1 MIRDNNWFSR
11 LFDGFNYIFLA
22 SFAVLCLLP
31 LIHIFAVSLSGRAPA
46 TGGFVS
52 FWPIDF
58 TLENYEKVMGS
69 PTFLRSF
76 AISVARVV
84 SGTTLN
90 MVLVILTAYP
100 LSKSPRVFKGRTIF
114 IWFFVFAMLFDG
126 GLIPSFLVV
135 RSLGLLNRLGAL
147 VLPNAVPIF
156 SVILMMNFFRAVPVE
171 LEESAL
177 IDGASHWK
185 VLWYIYIPLSLPAI
199 ATLTLFA
206 AVNHWNAWFDGLIYM
221 TDSAN
226 YPMQTFLRSVIVSLD
241 LTKVGINPQDL
252 QRLSDRAIRGAQ
264 IVVATVPILLVYP
277 FLQRYFIS
285 GIKLGAVKE

>member
-1 MIRDNNWFSR
+1 MIRDKGWFSR
-11 LFDGFNYIFLA
+11 VFDAFNYIFLA

-31 LIHIFAVSLSGRAPA
+31 LVHIFAVSLSGRAPA

-58 TLENYEKVMGS
+58 TLENYEEVMGS

-76 AISVARVV
+76 TISVARVV

-135 RSLGLLNRLGAL
+135 LSLGLLNSLGAL

-156 SVILMMNFFRAVPVE
+156 SVILMMNFFRNVPVE

-241 LTKVGINPQDL
+241 LTQVGINPQDL

-264 IVVATVPILLVYP
+264 IIVATVPILLVYP

>member
-1 MIRDNNWFSR
+1 MIRNQDWFSR
-11 LFDGFNYIFLA
+11 LFDAFNYIFLTA
-22 SFAVLCLLP
+22 VAVLCLLP

-58 TLENYEKVMGS
+58 TLENYEQVMGS

-76 AISVARVV
+76 FISVARVLT
-84 SGTTLN
+84 GTSLN
-90 MVLVILTAYP
+90 MILVILTAYP
-100 LSKSPRVFKGRTIF
+100 LSKTPHAFKGRTVF

-126 GLIPSFLVV
+126 GLIPSFLVI
-135 RSLGLLNRLGAL
+135 RSLGLLNTLGAL
-147 VLPNAVPIF
+147 ILPNAVPIF
-156 SVILMMNFFRAVPVE
+156 SVILMMNFFRDVPKE
-171 LEESAL
+171 MEESAV
-177 IDGASHWK
+177 IDGASHWR
-185 VLWYIYIPLSLPAI
+185 VLWHIYIPLSLPAI
-199 ATLTLFA
+199 ATLTLFS

-226 YPMQTFLRSVIVSLD
+226 YPMQTFLRTVIVTLD
-241 LTKVGINPQDL
+241 LTHVGINPQDL

-264 IVVATVPILLVYP
+264 IVVATVPILIVYP
-277 FLQRYFIS
+277 FLQRYFIA

>member
-1 MIRDNNWFSR
+1 MIRDNNWFSL
-11 LFDGFNYIFLA
+11 LFDAFNYVFLA
-22 SFAVLCLLP
+22 AFAILCLLP
-31 LIHIFAVSLSGRAPA
+31 LAHIFAVSLSGRAPA

-52 FWPIDF
+52 FWPLDF
-58 TLENYEKVMGS
+58 TIENYQEVMGS
-69 PTFLRSF
+69 RTFLRSF
-76 AISVARVV
+76 MISVARVL
-84 SGTTLN
+84 SGTSLN
-90 MVLVILTAYP
+90 MALVILTAYP
-100 LSKSPRVFKGRTIF
+100 LSKTPRVFKGRTIF

-135 RSLGLLNRLGAL
+135 RSLGLLNTLGSL
-147 VLPNAVPIF
+147 ILPNAVPIF
-156 SVILMMNFFRAVPVE
+156 SVILMMNFFRDVPKE

-206 AVNHWNAWFDGLIYM
+206 AVNHWNAWFDGLIFM
-221 TDSAN
+221 TDNAN
-226 YPMQTFLRSVIVSLD
+226 YPMQTFLRTVVVELD
-241 LTKVGINPQDL
+241 LTNVGIDPRDL

-264 IVVATVPILLVYP
+264 IIVATVPILVVYP

>member
-1 MIRDNNWFSR
+1 MIRDKSAFS
-11 LFDGFNYIFLA
+11 LFFDSFNYVFLTG
-22 SFAVLCLLP
+22 FAILCLLP
-31 LIHIFAVSLSGRAPA
+31 LAHILAVSLSGRAPA

-58 TLENYEKVMGS
+58 TLENYEEVMGS
-69 PTFLRSF
+69 PTFVRSF
-76 AISVARVV
+76 LISVARVL
-84 SGTTLN
+84 SGTSLN
-90 MVLVILTAYP
+90 IVLIILTAYP
-100 LSKSPRVFKGRTIF
+100 LSKTPRVFKGRTIF

-135 RSLGLLNRLGAL
+135 RSLGLLNTLGSL
-147 VLPNAVPIF
+147 ILPNAVPIF
-156 SVILMMNFFRAVPVE
+156 SVILMMNFFRDVPKE

-221 TDSAN
+221 TDNAN
-226 YPMQTFLRSVIVSLD
+226 YPMQTFLRTVVVEYD
-241 LTKVGINPQDL
+241 LTNVGIDPRDL

-264 IVVATVPILLVYP
+264 IIVATVPILVVYP

>member
-1 MIRDNNWFSR
+1 MIRDKTWFSR
-11 LFDGFNYIFLA
+11 LFDSFNYVFLTG
-22 SFAVLCLLP
+22 FAVLCLLP

-52 FWPIDF
+52 FWPLDF
-58 TLENYEKVMGS
+58 TLENYQEVMGS
-69 PTFLRSF
+69 RTFLRSF
-76 AISVARVV
+76 LISVVRVL
-84 SGTTLN
+84 SGTSLN
-90 MVLVILTAYP
+90 MALVILTAYP

-135 RSLGLLNRLGAL
+135 RSLGLLNTLGSL
-147 VLPNAVPIF
+147 ILPNAVQIF
-156 SVILMMNFFRAVPVE
+156 SVILMMNFFRDVPKE

-177 IDGASHWK
+177 IDGASHWR
-185 VLWYIYIPLSLPAI
+185 LLHHIYIPLSLPAI

-206 AVNHWNAWFDGLIYM
+206 AVYHWNAWFDALIYM
-221 TDSAN
+221 TDNAN
-226 YPMQTFLRSVIVSLD
+226 YPMQTFLRTVIVTLD
-241 LTKVGINPQDL
+241 LTQVGMDPRDL

-264 IVVATVPILLVYP
+264 IIVATVPILVVYP

>member
-1 MIRDNNWFSR
+1 MIRDKNWFSR
-11 LFDGFNYIFLA
+11 LFDGFNYTFLTL
-22 SFAVLCLLP
+22 FALLCLLP

-52 FWPIDF
+52 FWPLDF
-58 TLENYEKVMGS
+58 TLENYQEVMGS
-69 PTFLRSF
+69 RTFLRSF
-76 AISVARVV
+76 MISVARVL
-84 SGTTLN
+84 SGTSLN
-90 MVLVILTAYP
+90 MLLVILTAYP
-100 LSKSPRVFKGRTIF
+100 LSKTPRAFKGRTIF

-135 RSLGLLNRLGAL
+135 RSLGLLNTLGAL
-147 VLPNAVPIF
+147 IWPNAVPIF
-156 SVILMMNFFRAVPVE
+156 SVILMMNFFRDVPKE

-177 IDGASHWK
+177 IDGASHWR
-185 VLWYIYIPLSLPAI
+185 VLWHIYIPLSLPAI
-199 ATLTLFA
+199 ATLTLFS

-221 TDSAN
+221 TDNAN
-226 YPMQTFLRSVIVSLD
+226 YPMQTFLRTVIVTLD
-241 LTKVGINPQDL
+241 LTNVGMDPRDL

-264 IVVATVPILLVYP
+264 IIVATVPILIVYP

>member
-1 MIRDNNWFSR
+1 MIRDSTFFSR
-11 LFDGFNYIFLA
+11 LFDACNYVFLA
-22 SFAVLCLLP
+22 GFAALCLLP
-31 LIHIFAVSLSGRAPA
+31 LLHIFAVSLSGRAPA

-52 FWPIDF
+52 FFPIDF
-58 TLENYEKVMGS
+58 TLENYNQVIGS
-69 PTFLRSF
+69 KPFLRSLL
-76 AISVARVV
+76 ISVVRVLGGA
-84 SGTTLN
+84 SLN

-100 LSKSPRVFKGRTIF
+100 LSKTPKVFKGRTLF

-135 RSLGLLNRLGAL
+135 RSLGLLNTLGSL
-147 VLPNAVPIF
+147 ILPNAVPIF
-156 SVILMMNFFRAVPVE
+156 SVILMMNFFRDVPKE
-171 LEESAL
+171 LEESAH
-177 IDGASHWK
+177 IDGASHWH
-185 VLWYIYIPLSLPAI
+185 VLWFIYIPLSLPAI

-221 TDSAN
+221 TDAAN
-226 YPMQTFLRSVIVSLD
+226 YPMQTFLRTVVVELD
-241 LTKVGINPQDL
+241 LTQVGMNPLEL

-264 IVVATVPILLVYP
+264 IIVATIPILLVYP

>member
-22 SFAVLCLLP
+22 LFACLCLLP
-31 LIHIFAVSLSGRAPA
+31 LVHIFAVSLSGRAPA

-52 FWPIDF
+52 FFPIDF
-58 TLENYEKVMGS
+58 TLENYNQVMGS
-69 PTFLRSF
+69 STFTRSLV
-76 AISVARVV
+76 ISVLRVFL
-84 SGTTLN
+84 GTSLN
-90 MVLVILTAYP
+90 MILVILTAYP
-100 LSKSPRVFKGRTIF
+100 LSKTGRVFKGRNIF

-126 GLIPSFLVV
+126 GLIPTFLVV
-135 RSLGLLNRLGAL
+135 RSLGLLNTLWAL
-147 VLPNAVPIF
+147 ILPGAVPIF
-156 SVILMMNFFRAVPVE
+156 SVILMMNFFRDVPKE
-171 LEESAL
+171 LEESAV
-177 IDGASHWK
+177 IDGASHWR
-185 VLWYIYIPLSLPAI
+185 VLWHIYLPLSLPAI
-199 ATLTLFA
+199 ATLTLLA

-226 YPMQTFLRSVIVSLD
+226 YPMQTFLRTVVVELD
-241 LTKVGINPQDL
+241 LTQVGVNPLEL

-264 IVVATVPILLVYP
+264 IIVATVPILLVYP

>member
-1 MIRDNNWFSR
+1 MIRDNNLFSR

-58 TLENYEKVMGS
+58 TLENYEQVMGS
-69 PTFLRSF
+69 RTFLRSF

-135 RSLGLLNRLGAL
+135 LSLGLLNSLGAL

-156 SVILMMNFFRAVPVE
+156 SVILMMNFFRNVPVE

-264 IVVATVPILLVYP
+264 IIVATVPILLVYP

>member
-1 MIRDNNWFSR
+1 MIRDNNWFSL
-11 LFDGFNYIFLA
+11 LFDAFNYVFLA
-22 SFAVLCLLP
+22 AFAILCLLP
-31 LIHIFAVSLSGRAPA
+31 LAHIFAVSLSGRAPA

-52 FWPIDF
+52 FWPLDF
-58 TLENYEKVMGS
+58 TIENYQEVMGS
-69 PTFLRSF
+69 RTFLRSF
-76 AISVARVV
+76 MISVARVL
-84 SGTTLN
+84 SGTSLN
-90 MVLVILTAYP
+90 MALVILTAYP
-100 LSKSPRVFKGRTIF
+100 LSKTSRVFKGRTIF

-135 RSLGLLNRLGAL
+135 RSLGLLNTLGSL
-147 VLPNAVPIF
+147 ILPNAVPIF
-156 SVILMMNFFRAVPVE
+156 SVILMMNFFRDVPKE

-206 AVNHWNAWFDGLIYM
+206 AVNHWNAWFDGLIFM
-221 TDSAN
+221 TDNAN
-226 YPMQTFLRSVIVSLD
+226 YPMQTFLRTVVVELD
-241 LTKVGINPQDL
+241 LTNVGIDPRDL

-264 IVVATVPILLVYP
+264 IIVATVPILVVYP